1 MVRLS
6 FPQRIAALGLA
17 VLLTV
22 SWASAAPPSR
32 QPAARAV
39 ATSESLQQQ
48 LWSRWAGLWS
58 LLQAATLDAGCS
70 AQPDGR
76 CSAGASPSMPTI
88 DAGCTLQP
96 DGRCAAGP
104 SPAMLTIDA
113 GCSMQP
119 DGRCA
124 SGG

>member
-6 FPQRIAALGLA
+6 FPKRTAALGLA
-17 VLLTV
+17 ALLTV

-32 QPAARAV
+32 QPAARMA
-39 ATSESLQQQ
+39 AAPESLLHQ
-48 LWSRWAGLWS
+48 LWS
-58 LLQAATLDAGCS
+58 LLRAATLDAGCN
-70 AQPDGR
+70 
-76 CSAGASPSMPTI
+76 
-88 DAGCTLQP
+88 LQP
-96 DGRCAAGP
+96 DGHCASGAKP
-104 SPAMLTIDA
+104 VTPTIDA

>member
-6 FPQRIAALGLA
+6 FPQRTAALGLA
-17 VLLTV
+17 ALLTV

-32 QPAARAV
+32 QPAAQVAAV
-39 ATSESLQQQ
+39 PESLHQ

-58 LLQAATLDAGCS
+58 LLQAATLDAGCH
-70 AQPDGR
+70 ADPDGR
-76 CSAGASPSMPTI
+76 CASEARPAAPSNDAGCHADPSGGCASGASPAVPTI
-88 DAGCTLQP
+88 DAGC
-96 DGRCAAGP
+96 
-104 SPAMLTIDA
+104 SI
-113 GCSMQP
+113 QP

>member
-6 FPQRIAALGLA
+6 FPKRTAALGLA
-17 VLLTV
+17 ALLTV

-32 QPAARAV
+32 QPAARMA
-39 ATSESLQQQ
+39 AAPESLLHQ
-48 LWSRWAGLWS
+48 LKSRWAGLWS

-70 AQPDGR
+70 ADPSGG
-76 CSAGASPSMPTI
+76 CASGVSPAAPTI
-88 DAGCTLQP
+88 DAGC
-96 DGRCAAGP
+96 
-104 SPAMLTIDA
+104 SI
-113 GCSMQP
+113 QP

>member
-6 FPQRIAALGLA
+6 FPKRTAALALA
-17 VLLTV
+17 ALLTV

-32 QPAARAV
+32 QPAARMA
-39 ATSESLQQQ
+39 AAPESLLHQ
-48 LWSRWAGLWS
+48 LRSRWAGLWS

-70 AQPDGR
+70 ADPDGH
-76 CSAGASPSMPTI
+76 CASGASPAVPTI
-88 DAGCTLQP
+88 DAGCSAQP
-96 DGRCAAGP
+96 DGRCVSGVNP
-104 SPAMLTIDA
+104 PAPTIDA
-113 GCSMQP
+113 GCSIQP

>member
-6 FPQRIAALGLA
+6 SPKRTAALGLA
-17 VLLTV
+17 ALLTV

-32 QPAARAV
+32 QPAARMAG
-39 ATSESLQQQ
+39 TPESLLHQ

-70 AQPDGR
+70 ADPSGG
-76 CSAGASPSMPTI
+76 CASGASPATPTI
-88 DAGCTLQP
+88 DAGCHL
-96 DGRCAAGP
+96 DP
-104 SPAMLTIDA
+104 S
-113 GCSMQP
+113 G
-119 DGRCA
+119 GCA